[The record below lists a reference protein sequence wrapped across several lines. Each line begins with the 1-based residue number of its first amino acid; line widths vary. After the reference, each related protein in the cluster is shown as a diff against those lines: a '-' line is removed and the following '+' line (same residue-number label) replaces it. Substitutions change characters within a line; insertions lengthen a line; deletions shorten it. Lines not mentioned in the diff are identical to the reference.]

1 MNSTNKHESETGS
14 VVDSTHQNITFWC
27 RFMQSY
33 VRKYREIGCK
43 TCFTSPCLIQ
53 DWVWAAEI
61 HVAPGGRSN
70 RIEMNR
76 RQIPVL
82 LKMRIA
88 TTTNQT
94 LWACLRFCFV
104 GKKPSSFP
112 LQLNYLVISSLHNKV
127 SFSIISFF
135 YVFLSVMKCTSN
147 RKK

>member
-1 MNSTNKHESETGS
+1 M
-14 VVDSTHQNITFWC
+14 VDSTHQNITFWC

-82 LKMRIA
+82 LKMQIA
-88 TTTNQT
+88 TTTNLT

-112 LQLNYLVISSLHNKV
+112 LQLNYLVFSSLHNKV